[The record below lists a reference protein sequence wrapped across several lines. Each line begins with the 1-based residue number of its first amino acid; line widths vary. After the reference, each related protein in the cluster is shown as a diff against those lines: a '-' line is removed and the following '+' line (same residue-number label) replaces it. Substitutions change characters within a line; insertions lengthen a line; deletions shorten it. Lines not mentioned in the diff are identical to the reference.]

1 MSSMSIRWLESVG
14 PVFVVLAA
22 FLVLASIALYRR
34 SRTRALLALRLA
46 SILLVMVL
54 LLDPVLSLVD
64 SRSRPARIA
73 VLVDGSLSMSIPF
86 PAKQTAPS
94 DTLVPTRAD
103 RLRDTIRK
111 DGLERSLA
119 ERGALDVYRFG
130 GDVEAASLDDPKTL
144 EPRDDRTDLARALT
158 RGVGM
163 ERPKTGA
170 VVLMTDGGHNVG
182 ADPRDV
188 ARRLG
193 VPVFAVGVGGEGT
206 VTDLSVVDVEASSV
220 SYVDNRVPVRA
231 KLRARGAAAGRIP
244 VYLSE
249 GKAVLDSAHVD
260 LPGGGVERDVDL
272 KYVPTREGLHRYRV
286 WTPKRE
292 GEISAENNEHL
303 FVVRV
308 LKEKI
313 DLLLVAGRPS
323 AELRFVKRALD
334 SDVSLDVKTVVL
346 SLASFS
352 GRLGKAGTLFP
363 ASWAELAKRDVV
375 VLLDC
380 DAKSLSTEQANL
392 LVRFV
397 REKGGALLVMG
408 PPASFV
414 PTGSPLEELLP
425 ATPARLRAQTGTILA
440 SLTDVGR
447 NHPVTQLE
455 SEPEANARRW
465 EDLPPLGAAP
475 VFGPAKR
482 DAHVLVRGRVDGV
495 AHDELILVATRAEGK
510 GRVLMIAGGPY
521 WRWDLYLWG
530 TGRSGDVLKRFL
542 SRSVRW
548 LVARDDFRP
557 VMIRPVKNLFD
568 GAEKVVVEGQIWDD
582 DYRPVPGA
590 DVRATV
596 TGPLATPDEKTRE
609 ISLVELGEGRYRGA
623 LPGLPPG
630 DYKIEGTARREGT
643 DLGTDHSEMTVAPYR
658 MELEDPAPNF
668 ELLREIARESSGRF
682 LPLEQAGE
690 LPGLL
695 ELKPVVDR
703 SVREMPFLESPLL
716 FLLLLGLLGAEW
728 ALRRRRGLP

>member
-1 MSSMSIRWLESVG
+1 MSIRLLESIG
-14 PVFVVLAA
+14 PVL
-22 FLVLASIALYRR
+22 LVLAVLLVVASIFLYRPA
-34 SRTRALLALRLA
+34 RTHALLALRLA
-46 SILLVMVL
+46 SVLVVLLL
-54 LLDPVLSLVD
+54 LLDPVLSLVS
-64 SRSRPARIA
+64 SRSLPARIA

-86 PAKQTAPS
+86 PEKEGPAGSTP
-94 DTLVPTRAD
+94 VPTRAD

-111 DGLERSLA
+111 EGLARSLA
-119 ERGALDVYRFG
+119 ERGALDIYRFG
-130 GDVEAASLDDPKTL
+130 GDVETASLEDPKTL
-144 EPRDDRTDLARALT
+144 EPREDRTDLSRALT

-182 ADPRDV
+182 ADPRDA

-193 VPVFAVGVGGEGT
+193 VPIFAIGVGGEGP

-220 SYVDNRVPVRA
+220 AYLDNRVPVRA
-231 KLRARGAAAGRIP
+231 KLRARGGAAGRTP

-249 GKAVLDSAHVD
+249 GKTLVDSAYVD
-260 LPGGGVERDVDL
+260 LPGNGVERDVQM
-272 KYVPTREGLHRYRV
+272 KYTPTREGLHRYRV

-334 SDVSLDVKTVVL
+334 ADVSLEVQTVVL
-346 SLASFS
+346 SLASFP
-352 GRLGKAGTLFP
+352 GRLGRAGAGFP
-363 ASWAELAKRDVV
+363 SSWPDLAKKDVV

-380 DAKSLSTEQANL
+380 DAKALAPEQAKN

-397 REKGGALLVMG
+397 RERGGALLTMG
-408 PPASFV
+408 PPTSFEAS
-414 PTGSPLEELLP
+414 GGPLEELLP
-425 ATPARLRAQTGTILA
+425 AGPARLRPHTGTILA
-440 SLTDVGR
+440 SLTDIGR
-447 NHPVTQLE
+447 THPVTQLE
-455 SEPEANARRW
+455 SDPEANAKRW
-465 EDLPPLGAAP
+465 QELPPLGAAP
-475 VFGPAKR
+475 VFGEAKP
-482 DAHVLVRGRVDGV
+482 DARVLVRGRIDG
-495 AHDELILVATRAEGK
+495 ATRDELVLVATRAEGR

-596 TGPLATPDEKTRE
+596 TGPVGTADEKTRE

-630 DYKIEGTARREGT
+630 DYRIEGQARREGSA
-643 DLGTDHSEMTVAPYR
+643 LGSDQAEMTVAPYR

-668 ELLREIARESSGRF
+668 ELLREIARESGGRF
-682 LPLEQAGE
+682 LPLEEAGE

-695 ELKPVVDR
+695 DLKPVVDR
-703 SVREMPFLESPLL
+703 SVREIPFLESPPL